1 MKKIV
6 VVVAVLALALI
17 VAPWGVGRVAETR
30 LNAGLDKLV
39 EQAPYL
45 KVVDRKWTGGWF
57 KSEQVV
63 TFEAFSSWIEAMN
76 PKAIEDAMKKD
87 AADAATPGESGVE
100 PAVVAAPDAVPP
112 STDPPA

>member
-39 EQAPYL
+39 EQAP
-45 KVVDRKWTGGWF
+45 
-57 KSEQVV
+57 
-63 TFEAFSSWIEAMN
+63 
-76 PKAIEDAMKKD
+76 
-87 AADAATPGESGVE
+87 
-100 PAVVAAPDAVPP
+100 
-112 STDPPA
+112 